1 MLRLSDAPQAS
12 NSTTIVAW
20 WGAILSTIV
29 FLWDIYKHRTAG
41 PRLRFTARPAMKSF
55 NVPMYEGKTLIIANV
70 TNYGDRPTT
79 ITNLGYL
86 YFKGRR
92 FLRKRIPDEAAIVPN
107 PSTTQP
113 LPFELKPGVVWMG
126 VAVQDLQVEEWATT
140 GILDMM
146 LYHSHDQKPLRRRVV
161 IRRKTAA

>member
-1 MLRLSDAPQAS
+1 MSPTS
-12 NSTTIVAW
+12 IVAW

-41 PRLRFTARPAMKSF
+41 PRLRFTAQTGMETL
-55 NVPMYEGKTLIIANV
+55 NIPMYEGKTVILANV
-70 TNYGDRPTT
+70 TNFGSRPTT

-86 YFKGRR
+86 YFAKRR
-92 FLRKRIPDEAAIVPN
+92 HFRKRIPDKAFVIPN
-107 PSTTQP
+107 PSTAQP

-126 VAVQDLQVEEWATT
+126 IAIQDPQIEEWATT

-146 LYHSHDQKPLRRRVV
+146 LYHSHDQKPLRRRVI
-161 IRRKTAA
+161 IRKRK